1 MNFYFNDIAFIRFIS
16 LVWAIFSCIMGIF
29 VYFKNRHSI
38 INRIWSGVSF
48 GVGFWCLGA
57 YFLLTSKDYAGALF
71 AARFLHFFAIPI
83 PIVQL
88 HFTYLLL
95 AIPKNQQRF
104 LRSGY
109 LVTIILL
116 LSDFTPFF
124 IREVVTKPYFRYYPV
139 PCLLYHIFTIMYF
152 GISIY
157 WSYLLIKAIPG
168 LTSGKRNQIKYVAIA
183 SIIGIFG
190 GGTTFLLIYNIP
202 FPPFPAL
209 LVALYPLIITYAII
223 KYRLMDINIAL
234 TRAGVF
240 IAVYALVLG
249 VPLWLGY
256 TTKAWFPA
264 TGLAILLATL
274 GPLIYNYFRR
284 RAEDIV
290 LKDQHRYQETLRRLS
305 ATLTLVKELERL
317 LKLVVLRVARAVRV
331 DFACVYL
338 ANENKLI
345 QKYPYTVKGFFP
357 DFPKELSFDSNVIR
371 YTISKR
377 KPVFAEELV
386 SMTDGFNLR
395 SGLIVPSFV
404 RKRLLGFLVLGPKA
418 SGAIYTQEDANM
430 FGILANQLVLAIENS
445 QFIDEHER
453 TQAELFS
460 RERMASLGTMA
471 GGMTHQINNRF
482 NAISMATSDTI
493 DTLKFIDPNSCSQEA
508 KEYLQ
513 QIKHA
518 LVRIQENALR
528 GGKLVN
534 DFLNFS
540 QPDRLQKETKLF
552 NLPEPLERGIEMVKI
567 KTAFSQDT
575 IQKEIPESP
584 LLIRGSFE
592 MLQDMFFNITD
603 NAIDALD
610 KKDKAIQ
617 KKELTPP
624 EEGYKGRVAIRMYRE
639 DPWVVSKIQ
648 DNGIGM
654 TKEQLGRLFVPF
666 FTTKA
671 TAVKGTGFG
680 FFVIYKIIE
689 AHGGTIEVESEY
701 GKGTTFTIKLPLA
714 KKGEENNEP

>member
-1 MNFYFNDIAFIRFIS
+1 MRLLQDIPLGYYAFSGLVNFLTASVIASIVFFSSKKSKTNRIFAGFSFSVAYWSLLYFVWLITKNKEWAEFYLRSCMIGVLFMPSLFIHFVASFLNLKINKKFIAINYALSILFTSTIYTSLYAKDIGRH
-16 LVWAIFSCIMGIF
+16 LVFPYWLHVGPVFHLALFHFGAVVLYSFYLMWQSIKKERGIF
-29 VYFKNRHSI
+29 
-38 INRIWSGVSF
+38 
-48 GVGFWCLGA
+48 
-57 YFLLTSKDYAGALF
+57 
-71 AARFLHFFAIPI
+71 
-83 PIVQL
+83 
-88 HFTYLLL
+88 
-95 AIPKNQQRF
+95 
-104 LRSGY
+104 
-109 LVTIILL
+109 
-116 LSDFTPFF
+116 
-124 IREVVTKPYFRYYPV
+124 
-139 PCLLYHIFTIMYF
+139 
-152 GISIY
+152 
-157 WSYLLIKAIPG
+157 
-168 LTSGKRNQIKYVAIA
+168 RNQILYVFIGTAIGYV
-183 SIIGIFG
+183 SGVTNFFCWYRI
-190 GGTTFLLIYNIP
+190 NIP
-202 FPPFPAL
+202 PFL
-209 LVALYPLIITYAII
+209 NVFVSLYVIMVAVAVL
-223 KYRLMDINIAL
+223 KYRLMDINVAL
-234 TRAGVF
+234 TRTGIFSV
-240 IAVYALVLG
+240 VYLCVLG
-249 VPLWLGY
+249 IPFWIGFRFLG
-256 TTKAWFPA
+256 KGAWIFPVSVMA
-264 TGLAILLATL
+264 VFATL
-274 GPLIYNYFRR
+274 GPFIYNYFRR

-290 LKDQHRYQETLRRLS
+290 LKDQHRYQETLRKLS

-317 LKLVVLRVARAVRV
+317 LKLVVLRVARAVKV

-345 QKYPYTVKGFFP
+345 QKYPYTIKGFFP
-357 DFPKELSFDSNVIR
+357 DFPKELSFDSNLIR
-371 YTISKR
+371 YIISKR

-404 RKRLLGFLVLGPKA
+404 RKRLLGFLVLGPKS

-430 FGILANQLVLAIENS
+430 FGILANQLALAIENS

-493 DTLKFIDPNSCSQEA
+493 DTLKFIDLEKA
-508 KEYLQ
+508 TKEELKDHLN
-513 QIKHA
+513 QIAHA
-518 LVRIQENALR
+518 LNRIQENALR

-540 QPDRLQKETKLF
+540 QPDRLQKEAKIF
-552 NLPEPLERGIEMVKI
+552 NLPEPLERGIEMVRI

-592 MLQDMFFNITD
+592 MIQDMYFNITD
-603 NAIDALD
+603 NAVDALD

-624 EEGYKGRVAIRMYRE
+624 ESGYKARIVIRMYRE
-639 DPWVVSKIQ
+639 GSFAVTKIQ

-654 TKEQLGRLFVPF
+654 TKEQLEKLFTPF

-680 FFVIYKIIE
+680 LFVIYKIVE
-689 AHGGTIEVESEY
+689 HHKGTIEVESEY

-714 KKGEENNEP
+714 KEGE